1 MTDINLFET
10 VKEHICQC
18 AYDLSL
24 APDIEAILKMPMRE
38 FHFSI
43 PVRMDN
49 GRIRT
54 FQAFRVH
61 YNDARGPTKG
71 GIRFHPDETIDTIR
85 GLAALMTW
93 KCALFGLPLGGAKGG
108 VVCNPKELS
117 EGELERVSRGYVM
130 GLSRVIGPHTD
141 IPAPDVYTSPRVMA
155 WMMDEYSRIVGR
167 TTFGVITGK
176 PLTVG
181 GSEVRED
188 ATARGGWYV
197 VAGAAEDTGLDLEGA
212 TVAVQG
218 FGNVGA
224 HAALLGKS
232 LGGAKVVAV
241 SDSRGGVLDRDGLDI
256 RGLQDHKKR
265 TGSVMGFPGAA
276 AITNKELLALDVD
289 ILIPAALENSITVEN
304 AGEIRARIVAEF
316 ANGPVTSDAEAALR
330 KNGIT
335 VVPDFLCN
343 AGGVVVSYFEMVQNL
358 NLDHWDAADV
368 DRRLKKMMTST
379 YQAVHETAQKKNFT
393 MRQAAYTI
401 AVRNVVEAMIA
412 RGWV

>member
-54 FQAFRVH
+54 FQAFRVQ

-197 VAGAAEDTGLDLEGA
+197 VAGAAEDTGFDLEGA